1 MFNYETEKRVIK
13 LICETY
19 DSTNKLCENPPIYQ
33 SFKIGIK
40 FRTIL
45 EKFQITSTFGYVKNE
60 FGVCRDSSL
69 FDEEKWKL
77 GQTLI
82 DGRPGIT
89 KDFNYNE
96 IQFVMLLQIVLILQK
111 LEKEG
116 LIIILSERE
125 SNFNYNG
132 KSDAVVFKPIS
143 DDSLIKFI
151 KSIYNSRIIPTI
163 DLLGYKHNGYKTDSE
178 VRFEKEQ
185 CAAWSSIAIALI
197 FGFLSICI
205 AYFKDTHIDE
215 IQFRELTNKI
225 DTYHSVSDTTTFMN
239 PIEITHEKIKHEK
252 Q

>member
-1 MFNYETEKRVIK
+1 MFNYDTEKRVIK

-19 DSTNKLCENPPIYQ
+19 DSTNNLCENPPIYQ

-60 FGVCRDSSL
+60 FGVCRDGSL
-69 FDEEKWKL
+69 FDEDDWKSGL
-77 GQTLI
+77 TLI

-111 LEKEG
+111 LEKKG
-116 LIIILSERE
+116 LIIILSEGE
-125 SNFNYNG
+125 GNLNYNG
-132 KSDAVVFKPIS
+132 KSEAVVFNPIC
-143 DDSLIKFI
+143 DEELIKFI

-178 VRFEKEQ
+178 VRFEKQQ
-185 CAAWSSIAIALI
+185 CATWISITIAITV
-197 FGFLSICI
+197 GFLSI
-205 AYFKDTHIDE
+205 
-215 IQFRELTNKI
+215 
-225 DTYHSVSDTTTFMN
+225 
-239 PIEITHEKIKHEK
+239 
-252 Q
+252 